1 MRIKAS
7 FKHSEQGSNT
17 LDLDQFRV
25 TITVR
30 EIFIEQ
36 FIDKVTG
43 KWVGNKDLISTLSQ

>member
-30 EIFIEQ
+30 EIFKDNLSI
-36 FIDKVTG
+36 
-43 KWVGNKDLISTLSQ
+43 KWQKNGLEIRT

>member
-17 LDLDQFRV
+17 LDLDQFKV

-30 EIFIEQ
+30 KIFKKQ
-36 FIDKVTG
+36 FIDKVTE
-43 KWVGNKDLISTLSQ
+43 KWVGNKNLISTLSQ